1 MSDNNLNNN
10 DNKENL
16 DENWDQEIYED
27 DGSRTN
33 RRSKSEKRTWFIVS
47 IIVILFLIV
56 LIPTGAIL
64 YSQMS
69 GNLNAGKTVA
79 TSSSTTTITSSST
92 KEESS
97 TKESSSAT
105 MASSSSTTPSTS
117 ESFSDVEVPKNDP
130 STRGQVAQNET
141 EQNQSDQ
148 TNAQDQSQNQTQNP
162 GGTTVAYGQG
172 DSTRSLW
179 KISQEAGITLDQ
191 LYQLNPGVTPENV
204 QPGQPIRVQ

>member
-69 GNLNAGKTVA
+69 SNLNAGKTVA
-79 TSSSTTTITSSST
+79 TSSSTTTISSST

-97 TKESSSAT
+97 TKESSSST
-105 MASSSSTTPSTS
+105 STSSSTTPSTT

-130 STRGQVAQNET
+130 STRGQVAQNGT
-141 EQNQSDQ
+141 EQNQSGQ

-162 GGTTVAYGQG
+162 GGSTVAYGQG

>member
-79 TSSSTTTITSSST
+79 TSSSTTTISSST

-97 TKESSSAT
+97 TKESSSSTAT
-105 MASSSSTTPSTS
+105 SSSTTPSTT

-130 STRGQVAQNET
+130 STRGQVAQNGT
-141 EQNQSDQ
+141 EQNQSGQ

-162 GGTTVAYGQG
+162 GGSTVAYGQG

>member
-1 MSDNNLNNN
+1 MSDNNLNYN

-56 LIPTGAIL
+56 LSPTGAIL

-69 GNLNAGKTVA
+69 GNLNAGKTVI
-79 TSSSTTTITSSST
+79 TSSSTTTISSST

-97 TKESSSAT
+97 TKESSSSTAT
-105 MASSSSTTPSTS
+105 SSSTTPSTT
-117 ESFSDVEVPKNDP
+117 ESFADVEVPKNDP
-130 STRGQVAQNET
+130 STRGQVAQNGT
-141 EQNQSDQ
+141 EQNQSGQ